1 MEKITE
7 NPTIVKTSK
16 EMGEAMKENKNTIIV
31 EGDLAK
37 KVIRIKATGTI
48 AWVVAFGSIGAAV
61 FAIISAPAATA
72 VTAPAAGAGGAISFT
87 GGAVAT
93 GAAGVILGPAA
104 ITAVTIAVAAG
115 GVGVL
120 TTLRDKYS
128 MKKINNKK
136 IILTKK

>member
-48 AWVVAFGSIGAAV
+48 AWVVAFGSIGIAV

-72 VTAPAAGAGGAISFT
+72 VTAPAGGAISFT